1 MKKCLSTATTP
12 LCLGSIGEA
21 CSSWLRDGRGRE
33 IEKARIR
40 KENGR
45 KVSSFF
51 PSTALFSR
59 ITRSYLRVPFTYAS
73 SLVSES
79 QEQVTVAAVS
89 MSCKVNFYRARSALQ
104 ISMSL
109 FLASPKW
116 LAFSLLPAPAVRVPR
131 TTGTR

>member
-1 MKKCLSTATTP
+1 MKPVPAGSEIDGAAKLRKREYENKTGGKSP
-12 LCLGSIGEA
+12 L
-21 CSSWLRDGRGRE
+21 
-33 IEKARIR
+33 
-40 KENGR
+40 
-45 KVSSFF
+45 FF
-51 PSTALFSR
+51 PSTAPFSR

-73 SLVSES
+73 SLVSER

-109 FLASPKW
+109 CLASPKW